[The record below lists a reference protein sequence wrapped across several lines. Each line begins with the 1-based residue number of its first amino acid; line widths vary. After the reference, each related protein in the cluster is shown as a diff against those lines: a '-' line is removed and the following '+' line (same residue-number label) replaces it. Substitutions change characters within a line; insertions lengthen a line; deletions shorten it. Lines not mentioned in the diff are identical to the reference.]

1 MISEHYCCCMMIFAQ
16 LKKEKIEREIND
28 IQTFQWGLKYYWIK
42 FGTMHILIWY
52 HKFYSSANYMVS
64 SLIIT
69 KQCKPFLFSVVVVL
83 EEGCFASLVNNILC
97 NQMCSFVFFYVFPFF
112 Y

>member
-1 MISEHYCCCMMIFAQ
+1 MIFAQ

-42 FGTMHILIWY
+42 FGTIHILICY

-83 EEGCFASLVNNILC
+83 EEGCFASLVNSVTSFAIKCVHLC
-97 NQMCSFVFFYVFPFF
+97 FSMYSLFFLLVFQQ
-112 Y
+112 

>member
-1 MISEHYCCCMMIFAQ
+1 MGI
-16 LKKEKIEREIND
+16 
-28 IQTFQWGLKYYWIK
+28 KYYLIK
-42 FGTMHILIWY
+42 FGTIYILIWY

-69 KQCKPFLFSVVVVL
+69 KQCRLFLFSVVVVL